1 LFKKLDYFIR
11 VCEFEEIEG
20 KGWVCGATEEDT
32 GTSSSVTIPRNHYV
46 TKKVQELLKFNDY
59 G

>member
-1 LFKKLDYFIR
+1 VR
-11 VCEFEEIEG
+11 EFEEIEG

-32 GTSSSVTIPRNHYV
+32 GTSSLGTIPRNHYV
-46 TKKVQELLKFNDY
+46 TKKVQKLLKFNVY

>member
-1 LFKKLDYFIR
+1 

-20 KGWVCGATEEDT
+20 TGWACGATEEDT
-32 GTSSSVTIPRNHYV
+32 GTSSLVTMPRNHYV